1 MLYRTLL
8 ILLLSMIAINPVIS
22 AAEAPVAAH
31 PQMKCH
37 DSLSGVD
44 RFDLNNCD
52 NNRSE
57 CCDSELSD
65 CCLQFSAVLFIMPA
79 GLQRFALQ
87 MVLPGWVPPAYLS
100 AIPPPVYHP
109 PRSVLLFV

>member
-22 AAEAPVAAH
+22 AGEAPVAAH

-44 RFDLNNCD
+44 HFDINNCD
-52 NNRSE
+52 NNR
-57 CCDSELSD
+57 
-65 CCLQFSAVLFIMPA
+65 
-79 GLQRFALQ
+79 
-87 MVLPGWVPPAYLS
+87 
-100 AIPPPVYHP
+100 
-109 PRSVLLFV
+109 